1 MLSPSFPCFLQ
12 GSKELWN
19 MLHIDYFWP
28 SFFKKRWKWL
38 YLLRNISSQAVLARN
53 FSLVI
58 LISVSVLSRPV
69 SFGTCFNIGV
79 NLNWKTT
86 SHMLRN
92 AKHCRHHA
100 LCSYHSET
108 DGWVM
113 RKTVFRP
120 VDTHPNADVKLSGQA
135 LADSQTLLLAYRT
148 PLAWSLERKMDNQL
162 GGTCGTAVAG
172 VKPLW
177 HYSWEYFPNFFPDC
191 VRCLKTRRECFDF
204 FFL

>member
-108 DGWVM
+108 EGWVM
-113 RKTVFRP
+113 QKTVFRP
-120 VDTHPNADVKLSGQA
+120 VDTHSNADVKAEWTSFGRQPNTFTCLQNPFGLVSGKENGQSIRRDLWDSSGRCKA
-135 LADSQTLLLAYRT
+135 LMAL
-148 PLAWSLERKMDNQL
+148 
-162 GGTCGTAVAG
+162 
-172 VKPLW
+172 
-177 HYSWEYFPNFFPDC
+177 
-191 VRCLKTRRECFDF
+191 
-204 FFL
+204 